1 MLNTDLCLSFESV
14 SDTNLDRCEDL
25 DLCAAWLQ
33 AAQPG
38 SATMVDLL
46 RGFFVCCTC
55 NDATVEPESE
65 GVRHQTAPSSI
76 FKSYRSK
83 SRTEL
88 AEDVIEPRLNLNGW
102 TVRNGQKIVM
112 MEIEKETNGIGVA
125 LEGSKGGHGL
135 VITRLEANGLVAEWN
150 LDRPLRAV
158 NVGDVIVEVN
168 KKRGTSKE
176 LSKLIQKEKQLQLL
190 VECS

>member
-1 MLNTDLCLSFESV
+1 MQ
-14 SDTNLDRCEDL
+14 
-25 DLCAAWLQ
+25 LQ
-33 AAQPG
+33 KA
-38 SATMVDLL
+38 
-46 RGFFVCCTC
+46 
-55 NDATVEPESE
+55 
-65 GVRHQTAPSSI
+65 
-76 FKSYRSK
+76 FKSYKSK

-112 MEIEKETNGIGVA
+112 MEIEKETNGGIGVA
-125 LEGSKGGHGL
+125 LEASKGGQGS

-176 LSKLIQKEKQLQLL
+176 LSKHIQKEKQLQLL

>member
-1 MLNTDLCLSFESV
+1 
-14 SDTNLDRCEDL
+14 
-25 DLCAAWLQ
+25 
-33 AAQPG
+33 
-38 SATMVDLL
+38 MVDLL
-46 RGFFVCCTC
+46 RGFFVCCAC
-55 NDATVEPESE
+55 NDATVDQPESE
-65 GVRHQTAPSSI
+65 GVQLQNA
-76 FKSYRSK
+76 FKSYKSK

-125 LEGSKGGHGL
+125 LEASKGGQGL

-176 LSKLIQKEKQLQLL
+176 LSKYIQKEKQLQLL

>member
-1 MLNTDLCLSFESV
+1 M
-14 SDTNLDRCEDL
+14 
-25 DLCAAWLQ
+25 
-33 AAQPG
+33 
-38 SATMVDLL
+38 DLL
-46 RGFFVCCTC
+46 RGLFVSCCAC
-55 NDATVEPESE
+55 NDVPEPELQ
-65 GVRHQTAPSSI
+65 GTVQLQKA
-76 FKSYRSK
+76 FKSYKSK

-112 MEIEKETNGIGVA
+112 MEIEKETTGIGGIGVA
-125 LEGSKGGHGL
+125 LEAAKGGQGL

-176 LSKLIQKEKQLQLL
+176 LSKQIQKEKQLQLL